1 MVRGDGATD
10 PTLAAA
16 AASDTALE
24 GATDDDAATP
34 RRQGDGASYVVPGYH
49 LGDLLGRGG
58 MGEVLLAH
66 DPKIGRDVAVKRMR
80 MAEPSADAIARFW
93 REAKIQARL
102 DHPAIVPVH
111 ELGHDAGGQPY
122 FTMKRLAGTTLQD
135 VLAHGRDS
143 QQKLLRTFIDV
154 CLAIEFAH
162 VRRVVHRDL
171 KPSNI
176 MLGDYGEVYV
186 LDWGIARVLGD
197 TANPDAI
204 SDIPSLDGHTQVGAM
219 LGTPGFMAPEQVRGD
234 AEVGTAADVYAL
246 GAILFEILA
255 GESLHPSGAAAIAST
270 LTTPTAAPAQRAS
283 DRQIAPELDAA
294 CTAALVEVALARPT
308 ARELGERVQRY
319 LDGDRDVAARRAFAA
334 DQLALAHE
342 AAADPARRIE
352 AMRVAGRALAIDH
365 QSVEAA
371 QLVTRLLLEP
381 PVAEPPELAARLRAV
396 DDEYTTKSA
405 RLSVYALLCFFTF
418 LPVLAWNGVKSWG
431 LVAAAFVVIAALVAY
446 VFVYARRGGVT
457 LVPTLIGNCIVGAM
471 LGRLFGPFVF
481 IPPTMAIVIFG
492 MAAQPEFVERPFVV
506 IGGGIAALVVPIVLE
521 ATGVISSTW
530 SLSNGGLEIHSD
542 AIAIGGAPTATLLI
556 AGTIATM
563 IVAGLFSRGLARS
576 RRDAHRRLE
585 IHAWHLAQMLPVE
598 TPPAPS
604 PAPAS
609 SCHDRP

>member
-1 MVRGDGATD
+1 MIRDGATD
-10 PTLAAA
+10 PTVAAGA
-16 AASDTALE
+16 TSDTALAD
-24 GATDDDAATP
+24 ATENDAATP
-34 RRQGDGASYVVPGYH
+34 RRQGDGPRYEVAGYR

-122 FTMKRLAGTTLQD
+122 FTMKRLAGTTLHDTLQR
-135 VLAHGRDS
+135 GGDS

-176 MLGDYGEVYV
+176 MVGDYGEVYV

-197 TANPDAI
+197 GSGPDALP
-204 SDIPSLDGHTQVGAM
+204 DIPSLDGHTQVGAM

-234 AEVGTAADVYAL
+234 AEVGTPADVYAL

-255 GESLHPSGAAAIAST
+255 GEALHPIGNAAIAST
-270 LTTPTAAPAQRAS
+270 LTTPTVAPAQRVA

-294 CTAALVEVALARPT
+294 CVAALAEDAHARPT
-308 ARELGERVQRY
+308 ARELGDRVQRY
-319 LDGDRDVAARRAFAA
+319 LDGDRDVEARRAFAA
-334 DQLALAHE
+334 SQLALAHE
-342 AAADPARRIE
+342 AASDPARNAE
-352 AMRVAGRALAIDH
+352 AMRIAGRALALDH

-381 PVAEPPELAARLRAV
+381 PKHDPPELAERLRVV
-396 DDEYTTKSA
+396 DREYTERSA
-405 RLSVYALLCFFTF
+405 RLAGYSLVAWFALL
-418 LPVLAWNGVKSWG
+418 PIVLWNGVEVWSIVVG
-431 LVAAAFVVIAALVAY
+431 AFALIALLALYVVR
-446 VFVYARRGGVT
+446 YARHGGRW
-457 LVPTLIGNCIVGAM
+457 LIPALIANCVLGAS
-471 LGRLFGPFVF
+471 LGRMFGPFVF
-481 IPPTMAIVIFG
+481 TPAALVIVMFG
-492 MAAQPEFVERPFVV
+492 MAAQPEFVARPLLV
-506 IGGGIAALVVPIVLE
+506 IAAGVAAFLAPIALE
-521 ATGVISSTW
+521 AAGLLGPTW
-530 SLSNGGLEIHSD
+530 SLSHGTLVTQPS
-542 AIAIGGAPTATLLI
+542 AISIGGAPTVVLLLVGNV
-556 AGTIATM
+556 AVL
-563 IVAGLFSRGLARS
+563 IVGVLLSRGLARS
-576 RRDAHRRLE
+576 RRDAQRRLE

-598 TPPAPS
+598 APRMPS
-604 PAPAS
+604 AQPAS
-609 SCHDRP
+609 SCHAAP

>member
-1 MVRGDGATD
+1 MIRGDGATD
-10 PTLAAA
+10 PTLAAGA
-16 AASDTALE
+16 GSDTELE
-24 GATDDDAATP
+24 DATENEAATP
-34 RRQGDGASYVVPGYH
+34 RRQGDGPRYEVAGYR
-49 LGDLLGRGG
+49 LGDVLGRGG

-80 MAEPSADAIARFW
+80 MAEPSPDAIARFW

-122 FTMKRLAGTTLQD
+122 FTMKRLAGTTLHD
-135 VLAHGRDS
+135 VLQRGGDS

-162 VRRVVHRDL
+162 NRSVVHRDL
-171 KPSNI
+171 KPPNI
-176 MLGDYGEVYV
+176 MVGDYGEVYV

-197 TANPDAI
+197 GTGADAI
-204 SDIPSLDGHTQVGAM
+204 PEIPSLDGHTQVGAM

-234 AEVGTAADVYAL
+234 AEVGTSADVYAL
-246 GAILFEILA
+246 GAILFEILT
-255 GESLHPSGAAAIAST
+255 GEPLHLPGNAAIAST
-270 LTTPTAAPAQRAS
+270 LTTPTVSPATRAP

-294 CTAALVEVALARPT
+294 CTAALAEQANARPT

-334 DQLALAHE
+334 SQLALAHE
-342 AAADPARRIE
+342 AAADPERRIE

-381 PVAEPPELAARLRAV
+381 PTEMPPELEARLRAV
-396 DDEYTTKSA
+396 DQEYTARSA
-405 RLSVYALLCFFTF
+405 RLSVYALLCFFVF
-418 LPVLAWNGVKSWG
+418 VPLLVWNGVKSWG
-431 LVAAAFVVIAALVAY
+431 VMLGSFAVISALIAF
-446 VFVYARRGGVT
+446 VFVYARRGGK
-457 LVPTLIGNCIVGAM
+457 LLIPTLIGNCLVGAL

-481 IPPTMAIVIFG
+481 IPPTIAIVMFG
-492 MAAQPEFVERPFVV
+492 MSAQPEFAERPLVV
-506 IGGGIAALVVPIVLE
+506 IGAGVAALVVPIVLE

-530 SLSNGGLEIHSD
+530 SVSNGSLEVHSD
-542 AIAIGGAPTATLLI
+542 VINIGGAPTVTLLI
-556 AGTIATM
+556 VGTIATLV
-563 IVAGLFSRGLARS
+563 IAALFSRGMARS
-576 RRDAHRRLE
+576 RRDAQRRLE

-598 TPPAPS
+598 APRVPVAPPV
-604 PAPAS
+604 S
-609 SCHDRP
+609 SCHDGK